1 MHLTPRSHDS
11 KTWSINWR
19 FGVIGLCLYR
29 FGRHKPDWPSKK
41 YVSKLFGRWFLLV
54 FGMIFAIPALTDLYF
69 TRSIDIFVWFGLTL
83 VVLAIVSVAYGKWA
97 AAYFDKMGR

>member
-1 MHLTPRSHDS
+1 
-11 KTWSINWR
+11 
-19 FGVIGLCLYR
+19 
-29 FGRHKPDWPSKK
+29 
-41 YVSKLFGRWFLLV
+41 
-54 FGMIFAIPALTDLYF
+54 MIFAIPALTDLYF